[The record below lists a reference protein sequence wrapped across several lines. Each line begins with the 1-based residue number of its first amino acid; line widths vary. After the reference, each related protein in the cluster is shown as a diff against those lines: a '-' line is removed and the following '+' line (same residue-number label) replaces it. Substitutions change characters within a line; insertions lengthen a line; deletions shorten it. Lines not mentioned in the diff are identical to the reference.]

1 MRQFAR
7 GRDRGHDNPCI
18 GQLHRPRPP
27 FIARSDLVVN
37 SQILIR
43 HVIAAGV
50 LAIVAMLPGLAP
62 LAASASEATPSPT
75 ATPSALRRIILRPD
89 ESRFRLLP
97 LTNYVN
103 TAFDTAQVSRAFS
116 QDGYWHNHARVFDR
130 VVAHPLD
137 SIDEDG
143 GWDHFFRQEFASSA
157 LLPNLTLHLLG
168 NGYDFRAL
176 AEWYDEHRVPFPY
189 FWAFLSSYAGY
200 FGNEAI
206 EISNPEIDA
215 TDHIADLYFFNLVGN
230 LLFMSDTVTDIV
242 HNQWQLRNW
251 PGQPV
256 FDVRHHEIL
265 NASNNY
271 VLRPHLW
278 SEHVRPFLYLGLH
291 YFAGASLAL
300 RNDTG
305 VSVGAGLAAVDPFA
319 EDSLAKI
326 QASGGIFWDDRDRL
340 LTSVI
345 FNGTDESIVR
355 VNLYPDLFPYQPLDL
370 GFFFGIAHHGV
381 PTFGIAIEKL
391 VAFGLS

>member
-1 MRQFAR
+1 MVVQAMWRRRPAW
-7 GRDRGHDNPCI
+7 
-18 GQLHRPRPP
+18 QLRTLRASLKLEP
-27 FIARSDLVVN
+27 
-37 SQILIR
+37 ILISSSAIR
-43 HVIAAGV
+43 VV
-50 LAIVAMLPGLAP
+50 LAVSLFALLPVLGLAED
-62 LAASASEATPSPT
+62 SAPPPE
-75 ATPSALRRIILRPD
+75 PSARPLRLRHIVLKPE
-89 ESRFRLLP
+89 ESRFLLLP

-103 TAFDTAQVSRAFS
+103 TAFDTAQVSGSFS
-116 QDGYWHNHARVFDR
+116 QDDYWHNHELVLDR
-130 VVAHPLD
+130 IADPFN

-143 GWDHFFRQEFASSA
+143 GWGHFFRQEFASA
-157 LLPNLTLHLLG
+157 AILPNLTLHLLG

-200 FGNEAI
+200 LGNEAI

-215 TDHIADLYFFNLVGN
+215 SDHIADLYIFNLVGN

-256 FDVRHHEIL
+256 FDMHDKKIL

-271 VLRPHLW
+271 VLRPRLW
-278 SEHVRPFLYLGLH
+278 SEHVRPFLYFGLH

-300 RNDTG
+300 DNDTG
-305 VSVGAGLAAVDPFA
+305 VSVGVGLATTDPFA
-319 EDSLAKI
+319 DDLLAKI
-326 QASGGIFWDDRDRL
+326 QPSGGIFWDDHDRL

-355 VNLYPDLFPYQPLDL
+355 VNLYPDLFPFRTLDLGLIGTLDL
-370 GFFFGIAHHGV
+370 GFFFGIPQQGV

-391 VAFGLS
+391 VAIGVS

>member
-1 MRQFAR
+1 MWRSRPAW
-7 GRDRGHDNPCI
+7 
-18 GQLHRPRPP
+18 QLRTLL
-27 FIARSDLVVN
+27 ASLKLE
-37 SQILIR
+37 SILISSSAIR
-43 HVIAAGV
+43 LMLTVGL
-50 LAIVAMLPGLAP
+50 LALLPGLG
-62 LAASASEATPSPT
+62 LAEDSARQPEPS
-75 ATPSALRRIILRPD
+75 LRPPRMPHIVLKPQ
-89 ESRFRLLP
+89 ESRFLLLP

-103 TAFDTAQVSRAFS
+103 TAFDTAQVSQAFS
-116 QDGYWHNHARVFDR
+116 QNDYWHNHERVWDR
-130 VVAHPLD
+130 LVHPLD

-143 GWDHFFRQEFASSA
+143 GWGHLFRQEFASAA
-157 LLPNLTLHLLG
+157 LLPNLTLHVLG

-200 FGNEAI
+200 IGNEAL

-215 TDHIADLYFFNLVGN
+215 TDNIADIYFFNLVGN

-256 FDVRHHEIL
+256 FDVHHHEIL

-278 SEHVRPFLYLGLH
+278 SEHVRPFLYFGLS

-305 VSVGAGLAAVDPFA
+305 VSVGAGLATVDPFA
-319 EDSLAKI
+319 DDYLNKV
-326 QASGGIFWDDRDRL
+326 QPSGGVFWDDHDRL
-340 LTSVI
+340 LASVI

-355 VNLYPDLFPYQPLDL
+355 ANVYPDLLPFLPLDV
-370 GFFFGIAHHGV
+370 GFFFGIAQRGQ
-381 PTFGIAIEKL
+381 PTFGIAIEKV
-391 VAFGLS
+391 VALGAS

>member
-1 MRQFAR
+1 MSMVVQAMWRS
-7 GRDRGHDNPCI
+7 
-18 GQLHRPRPP
+18 RPAWRLRTLLASLKLQP
-27 FIARSDLVVN
+27 
-37 SQILIR
+37 ILISSS
-43 HVIAAGV
+43 
-50 LAIVAMLPGLAP
+50 AIRLILTVSLFPLLPGLG
-62 LAASASEATPSPT
+62 LADD
-75 ATPSALRRIILRPD
+75 SALQPEPSVRPPMLPHIVLKPE
-89 ESRFRLLP
+89 ESRFLLLP

-116 QDGYWHNHARVFDR
+116 EDGYWHNHERVFDR
-130 VVAHPLD
+130 LAHPLD

-143 GWDHFFRQEFASSA
+143 GWDHLFRRELASEA
-157 LLPNLTLHLLG
+157 VLPNLTLHLLG

-176 AEWYDEHRVPFPY
+176 AEWYDEYRVPFPY

-200 FGNEAI
+200 LGNEAI
-206 EISNPEIDA
+206 EISNPEIKA
-215 TDHIADLYFFNLVGN
+215 TDQIADLYFFNVVGN

-256 FDVRHHEIL
+256 FDVRHHTIL

-278 SEHVRPFLYLGLH
+278 SEHVRPFLYFGLH

-305 VSVGAGLAAVDPFA
+305 VSVGAGLATVDPFA
-319 EDSLAKI
+319 ENYLAKV
-326 QASGGIFWDDRDRL
+326 QPSGGIFWDDHDRL
-340 LTSVI
+340 LASVI

-355 VNLYPDLFPYQPLDL
+355 VNLYPDLFPYRTLDL
-370 GFFFGIAHHGV
+370 GFFFGIAQHGV